1 MTRSESIAK
10 LAAAL
15 AAAQGEMTAIVKDK
29 TAKVQTKSGAS
40 YSFDYADLGSV
51 LDAVK
56 PALNKHGIAL
66 LQPGRV
72 EGDKVITE
80 TVLAHSSGEWIS
92 SEFAVKPDDLSPQK
106 VGSALTYGR
115 RYALS
120 AMIGVF
126 SEEDDDGNAASGNER
141 TVQRKAPTSAPRP
154 AAKPLDTK
162 GALQVLV
169 VDVYADRIRR
179 AKDLAELENVAA
191 DLKKDGQLTATDL
204 EKLRDEYAL
213 RHEALKVAA

>member
-15 AAAQGEMTAIVKDK
+15 AAAQGEMTPIVKDK
-29 TAKVQTKSGAS
+29 TAKVRGKTRDGTPFE

-56 PALNKHGIAL
+56 PALNKNGIAL
-66 LQPGRV
+66 MQSARV
-72 EGDKVITE
+72 ESDKIVVE
-80 TVLAHSSGEWIS
+80 TMIAHASGEWVS
-92 SEFAVKPDDLSPQK
+92 SELAVKPDDMTPQK

-120 AMIGVF
+120 AALGVT
-126 SEEDDDGNAASGNER
+126 SEEDDDGNAAQGNER
-141 TVQRKAPTSAPRP
+141 EVNRRAP
-154 AAKPLDTK
+154 AKPAPKPASKTLH
-162 GALQVLV
+162 QVFV

-191 DLKKDGQLTATDL
+191 DLKKDAQLTAPDL
-204 EKLRDEYAL
+204 ERLRDEYAL
-213 RHEALKVAA
+213 RHEALKGAP

>member
-29 TAKVQTKSGAS
+29 TAKVQTKAGGA

-72 EGDKVITE
+72 ENDKVITE
-80 TVLAHSSGEWIS
+80 TILAHSSGEWIAS
-92 SEFAVKPDDLSPQK
+92 DFAVKPDDLSPQK

-141 TVQRKAPTSAPRP
+141 QVQRKAPPAPRP
-154 AAKPLDTK
+154 PP
-162 GALQVLV
+162 QVSPADV
-169 VDVYADRIRR
+169 FVDRFRK

-191 DLKKDGQLTATDL
+191 DLKKNAQAVSAPDL
-204 EKLRDEYAL
+204 ERLRDEYAA